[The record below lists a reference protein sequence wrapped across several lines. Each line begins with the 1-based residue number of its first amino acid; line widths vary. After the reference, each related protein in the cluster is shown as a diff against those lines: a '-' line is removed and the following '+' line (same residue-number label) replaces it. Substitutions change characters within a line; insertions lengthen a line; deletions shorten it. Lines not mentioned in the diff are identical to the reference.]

1 MVVPR
6 SETTSLRGI
15 SCGTAEALG
24 FGEEASVVDGEEAA
38 AVFCDLDPEEQAD
51 KTRTSERPP
60 IAVFIQ
66 LAYLIETSI

>member
-15 SCGTAEALG
+15 SCCGTAEALG

-60 IAVFIQ
+60 IAVFMQ
-66 LAYLIETSI
+66 WT